1 MTEFLFLRDACA
13 FACSAWIVRYD
24 SLPNYRSKYNDK
36 KKKTKK
42 NADDWS
48 DISIRQ
54 HEHAIDYISRAFLYI
69 FYWS

>member
-1 MTEFLFLRDACA
+1 MRVLSHVARELFDMTACQTIGA
-13 FACSAWIVRYD
+13 NIMT
-24 SLPNYRSKYNDK
+24 K
-36 KKKTKK
+36 KKKQKK